1 MRVAVRRSRALLR
14 AGGALVATDT
24 DALNAELQWL
34 GMVLGAVRDLDVLL
48 ARLRAEASELGG
60 VDTKAA
66 VRLLRN
72 MSRERTRVRTAL
84 LKALD
89 GDRYLT
95 LLDQFDATL
104 NELAPTSAEI
114 SLDAPARGE
123 LKKVRKAVKALPE
136 SPTDDELH
144 AVRKL
149 VKRARYAAELARI
162 RDVVEGSKR
171 LQDVLGEHQDSTVA
185 ETRLRA
191 LAAVA
196 PPDEALAAGR
206 LIEREHARQVEARAA
221 WPRAWRTLDRAS
233 Q

>member
-1 MRVAVRRSRALLR
+1 VNS
-14 AGGALVATDT
+14 
-24 DALNAELQWL
+24 ELHWL
-34 GMVLGAVRDLDVLL
+34 GTILGAVRDLDVLL

-60 VDTKAA
+60 VDAKAA

-72 MSRERTRVRTAL
+72 MSRERTRVRSAL

-89 GDRYLT
+89 GARYLT

-104 NELAPTSAEI
+104 NELAPTNAEI
-114 SLDAPARGE
+114 SLDALARGE
-123 LKKVRKAVKALPE
+123 LKKVRKAIKALPE
-136 SPTDDELH
+136 NPTDDELH

-149 VKRARYAAELARI
+149 VKRSRYAYELAGN
-162 RDVVEGSKR
+162 RDVVECSKR

-185 ETRLRA
+185 EARLRA

-196 PPDEALAAGR
+196 APDEALAAGR
-206 LIEREHARQVEARAA
+206 LIEREHARQAEARAD
-221 WPRAWRTLDRAS
+221 WPREWRALDRAS